1 MLYMFEK
8 LYILYTYALMCR
20 QTGAGKSFTMEGT
33 PSNPGVNT
41 RALAALFELAAAR
54 TTDVEYRSVTVTFWR
69 YFYGNFDRYNYR

>member
-1 MLYMFEK
+1 MCFTH
-8 LYILYTYALMCR
+8 YISHYVCR

-54 TTDVEYRSVTVTFWR
+54 TTDVEYR
-69 YFYGNFDRYNYR
+69 